1 MSDDFSPDGFSSD
14 GGDAFRDWDAA
25 YVMGALSPDERR
37 DYELHLEGCEYCAA
51 AVAELAGLPALLSKV
66 APAEASALLDDG
78 EALLPP
84 ATLLPR
90 LVHTVRRRHRRRVVV
105 STLGLVAVAAAI
117 LLVVPMLAASPLLQ
131 TAVPS
136 AAPTTA
142 AVSQAQIA
150 LEPVVPSPLR
160 ASIRLVPQP
169 WGTRVEMDCRY
180 ADHSADSGYGGPV
193 SADYA
198 MYVTDAAG
206 KATQIATWTAG
217 PGQNTEPAG
226 TTSLRAAQI
235 ASVDVRAVSTGA
247 VLLRGSP

>member
-1 MSDDFSPDGFSSD
+1 MSDGFSSDDFSSD

-37 DYELHLEGCEYCAA
+37 DYELHLEGCESCAA

-66 APAEASALLDDG
+66 APAEASALLGDG
-78 EALLPP
+78 EVLPP
-84 ATLLPR
+84 PAALPPTTLLPR
-90 LVHTVRRRHRRRVVV
+90 LVHSVRRVRRRRTVAV
-105 STLGLVAVAAAI
+105 TLGLAAAVAAI
-117 LLVVPMLAASPLLQ
+117 VLAGPSLMQA
-131 TAVPS
+131 AVPP

-142 AVSQAQIA
+142 AMSQAQIA
-150 LEPVVPSPLR
+150 LKPVVPSPLR

-169 WGTRVEMDCRY
+169 WGTRVEMDCSY
-180 ADHSADSGYGGPV
+180 ADHPADPGYGAATA
-193 SADYA
+193 ADYA

-226 TTSLRAAQI
+226 TTSLTPAQI